1 LQRTRRFP
9 PSDEELRL
17 SADARDRLAQLQ
29 HAEDTAVEQRAPK
42 IETKGFSF
50 EIYFLFSFNQPKK
63 SFLSL

>member
-29 HAEDTAVEQRAPK
+29 QAEDTAVEQRAPK
-42 IETKGFSF
+42 IETKGSSF
-50 EIYFLFSFNQPKK
+50 ETYF
-63 SFLSL
+63 